1 MADLSRIVSVVQITS
16 VRLCRAHCRS
26 AVRPVE
32 IAETIEVTPSYE
44 AVVVEKPGDHG
55 SLLVEVTFSLEVHN
69 ASGEKELQAEIRG
82 TFELSYRVPDDE
94 EFSSEEFEAFAQVN
108 AVFNAWP
115 YWREFVQTS
124 LTRMDMPVLTVP
136 VFRISRPQ
144 AAKNEERDDE

>member
-1 MADLSRIVSVVQITS
+1 M
-16 VRLCRAHCRS
+16 
-26 AVRPVE
+26 
-32 IAETIEVTPSYE
+32 TPSYE